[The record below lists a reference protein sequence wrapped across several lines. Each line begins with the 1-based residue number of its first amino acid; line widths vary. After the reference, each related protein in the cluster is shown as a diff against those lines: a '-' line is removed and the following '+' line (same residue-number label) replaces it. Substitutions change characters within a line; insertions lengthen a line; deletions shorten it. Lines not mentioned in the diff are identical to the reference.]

1 MQLRHFFLKLFCI
14 QFTTKKSES
23 QKSQPKYYN
32 PAVGNKFLRIAGG
45 GKAGGA
51 V

>member
-1 MQLRHFFLKLFCI
+1 MQLRHFFLELFCI
-14 QFTTKKSES
+14 QFTTKKSDS

-32 PAVGNKFLRIAGG
+32 PAVGNKFLRMGG